1 MLIIKFSFLP
11 DNRRFIFYYILII
24 YDVSCWICIASNGTM
39 INKYRAG
46 KDIERKLSYPDLMQ
60 NSEICFEEQENHE
73 NFQTL

>member
-1 MLIIKFSFLP
+1 
-11 DNRRFIFYYILII
+11 
-24 YDVSCWICIASNGTM
+24 M